1 MRKKWMIYG
10 TLIVFALFF
19 SINLYLFDKYD
30 KSLSR
35 TVISDSIIQVK
46 QRDFTLFFPAKG
58 VVSSPHVEKIF
69 LPTDMNEVEKI
80 FVRSGQ
86 EVQMGT
92 PLFSLKSDQL
102 DEQIEALANELTYWQ
117 QQQTEVEQSIKSLET
132 DEQTQEETQEGQ
144 ENSQALLIQ
153 QLQSEKREIESKIYD
168 ITNQKNYLQ
177 KKKEKQIVTSPAAG
191 IVDNVELNKPHP
203 FISIVSRPYLIK
215 GTLSEMDLP
224 KIKEGQRVNIIPLG
238 QRKNTYSGT
247 IMEIDKFPT
256 QQKKESFY
264 PFYVRLENDQ
274 ASMPYGSH
282 VSLSIILQESKN
294 VPSIPKTSVVQK
306 QKKHIV
312 YKLSKNKAVA
322 RTVHLGLADGLEHEA
337 VSGIRSGD
345 WIIDHPPSSL
355 YEGMT
360 VSTPMKPDKIKKKYF
375 RDFTKTDI
383 ASLIASGYFRT
394 KTDAVEKMIKK

>member
-1 MRKKWMIYG
+1 MRKKWLIYG
-10 TLIVFALFF
+10 TFVVCALFF

-58 VVSSPHVEKIF
+58 VVSSSHIEKIF

-80 FVRSGQ
+80 FVRRGQ

-132 DEQTQEETQEGQ
+132 DAQTQEGQ
-144 ENSQALLIQ
+144 ENSQELLIQ

-177 KKKEKQIVTSPAAG
+177 KKKEKQIVTSPVAG

-203 FISIVSRPYLIK
+203 FISIVSRPFLIK

-224 KIKEGQRVNIIPLG
+224 KIKEGQRVHIIPLG

-247 IMEIDKFPT
+247 ITEIDKFPVR
-256 QQKKESFY
+256 QKKESFY
-264 PFYVRLENDQ
+264 PFYVRPDNNQ
-274 ASMPYGSH
+274 TSMPYGAH

-294 VPSIPKTSVVQK
+294 VPSIPKTSIVQK
-306 QKKHIV
+306 RKKHIV
-312 YKLSKNKAVA
+312 YKLSKDKADA
-322 RTVHLGLADGLEHEA
+322 RTVHLGLADGLEREI
-337 VSGIRSGD
+337 VSGIHAGD
-345 WIIDHPPSSL
+345 WIIDNPPSSL

-360 VSTPMKPDKIKKKYF
+360 ISTPMELGKIKKEYF
-375 RDFTKTDI
+375 RYFSKTDM
-383 ASLIASGYFRT
+383 ASLITSGFFRT
-394 KTDAVEKMIKK
+394 KTDDVIEKMMKK

>member
-10 TLIVFALFF
+10 TLTVFALFF
-19 SINLYLFDKYD
+19 SINLYLFDKYG

-35 TVISDSIIQVK
+35 TFISDSIIQVK

-58 VVSSPHVEKIF
+58 VVSSLYVEKIF
-69 LPTDMNEVEKI
+69 LPSNMNDVEKI
-80 FVRSGQ
+80 FVRRGQ

-92 PLFSLKSDQL
+92 PLFSLKSNQL

-132 DEQTQEETQEGQ
+132 DAQTQEGQ
-144 ENSQALLIQ
+144 ENSQELLIQ
-153 QLQSEKREIESKIYD
+153 QLQSEKRDIESKIYD

-177 KKKEKQIVTSPAAG
+177 KKKEKQIVTSPVAG

-203 FISIVSRPYLIK
+203 FISIVSRPFLIK

-247 IMEIDKFPT
+247 IMEIDKFPA

-264 PFYVRLENDQ
+264 PFYVHLENNE
-274 ASMPYGSH
+274 ASLPYGSH
-282 VSLSIILQESKN
+282 VSLSIILQESKD
-294 VPSIPKTSVVQK
+294 VPSIPKTSIIQK
-306 QKKHIV
+306 KKKHIV
-312 YKLSKNKAVA
+312 YKLSKDKVDA
-322 RTVHLGLADGLEHEA
+322 RSVQLGLADGLEREIA
-337 VSGIRSGD
+337 SGIHAGD
-345 WIIDHPPSSL
+345 WIIDNPPSSL

-360 VSTPMKPDKIKKKYF
+360 ISTPMEPGKIKKEYF
-375 RDFTKTDI
+375 RYFSKTDM
-383 ASLIASGYFRT
+383 ASLIISGFFRT
-394 KTDAVEKMIKK
+394 KTDDVIEKITKR

>member
-80 FVRSGQ
+80 FVRRGQ

-132 DEQTQEETQEGQ
+132 DAQTQEGQ

-153 QLQSEKREIESKIYD
+153 QLQSEKREIESKIHH
-168 ITNQKNYLQ
+168 INNQKTYLQ

-224 KIKEGQRVNIIPLG
+224 KIKEGQRVDIIPLG
-238 QRKNTYSGT
+238 QRKNIYSGT
-247 IMEIDKFPT
+247 ITEIEKIPA

-264 PFYVRLENDQ
+264 PFYVHLENNE
-274 ASMPYGSH
+274 ASLPYGSH

-306 QKKHIV
+306 RKKHIV
-312 YKLSKNKAVA
+312 YKLSKDKADA
-322 RTVHLGLADGLEHEA
+322 RTVQLGLADGLEHEA

-360 VSTPMKPDKIKKKYF
+360 ISTPMKLDKIKKKYF

-383 ASLIASGYFRT
+383 VSLIASGYFRT
-394 KTDAVEKMIKK
+394 KTDDAVAKMIKK